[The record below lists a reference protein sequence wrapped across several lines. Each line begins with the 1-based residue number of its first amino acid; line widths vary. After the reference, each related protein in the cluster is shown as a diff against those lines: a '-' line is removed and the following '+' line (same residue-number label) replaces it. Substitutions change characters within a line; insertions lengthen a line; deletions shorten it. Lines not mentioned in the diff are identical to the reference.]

1 MLNFKKRLEMSL
13 RKPSSLTASLGKD
26 NPDESEN
33 VTWKK

>member
-1 MLNFKKRLEMSL
+1 MSL

-33 VTWKK
+33 VTWKNNFAFLQ